1 LQSNKQT
8 IKEIHI
14 MQTAEM
20 QSTNGLTNS
29 SVDVL
34 TQLLADEN
42 VFLMKLRNFH
52 WNVAGPHFRQ
62 LHTLFEEQY
71 DALAIRVDQVA
82 ERIRALGSH
91 ATGTMA
97 EYLQRSTLREHPG
110 SFPAAHQM
118 LHDALADHESII
130 RSMAKSITPT
140 AQDMLDLGTTDLL
153 TNLIQD
159 HEKMA
164 WALRAT
170 LSDNYEDPHRYPV
183 LYE

>member
-1 LQSNKQT
+1 MN
-8 IKEIHI
+8 I

-20 QSTNGLTNS
+20 QSTNGLANRS
-29 SVDVL
+29 IEVL
-34 TQLLADEN
+34 TQTLADEN
-42 VFLMKLRNFH
+42 VLLMKLRNCH

-62 LHTLFEEQY
+62 LHALFEEQY
-71 DALAIRVDQVA
+71 GTLAIRVDQVA

-97 EYLQRSTLREHPG
+97 EYLQRSTVRENPG

-118 LHDALADHESII
+118 LHDVLADHESII
-130 RSMAKSITPT
+130 RSVSESITRS
-140 AQDMLDLGTTDLL
+140 AQHALDVGTTDLL

-164 WALRAT
+164 WMLRAT
-170 LSDNYEDPHRYPV
+170 VSDNHEDPHRQPGFYD
-183 LYE
+183 

>member
-1 LQSNKQT
+1 M
-8 IKEIHI
+8 HI

-20 QSTNGLTNS
+20 QSTNALTDS
-29 SVDVL
+29 SIDVL
-34 TQLLADEN
+34 TQTLADEN
-42 VFLMKLRNFH
+42 VLLIKLRNCH

-62 LHTLFEEQY
+62 LHALFEEQY
-71 DALAIRVDQVA
+71 GTLAIRVDQVA

-97 EYLQRSTLREHPG
+97 EYLQRTTLREHPG

-118 LHDALADHESII
+118 LHDALADHETII
-130 RSMAKSITPT
+130 RAIAESISRP
-140 AQDMLDLGTTDLL
+140 AQHALDVGTIDLL

-170 LSDNYEDPHRYPV
+170 LSDNHEDPHRFPGFYDS
-183 LYE
+183 

>member
-1 LQSNKQT
+1 
-8 IKEIHI
+8 

-20 QSTNGLTNS
+20 QSTNDLTNR
-29 SVDVL
+29 SVEVL
-34 TQLLADEN
+34 TQTLADEN
-42 VFLMKLRNFH
+42 VLLIKLRNCH

-62 LHTLFEEQY
+62 LHALFEEQY
-71 DALAIRVDQVA
+71 GTLAIRVDQVA

-97 EYLQRSTLREHPG
+97 EYLQRTTLREHPG

-118 LHDALADHESII
+118 LHDALADHETII
-130 RSMAKSITPT
+130 RATAESISRP
-140 AQDMLDLGTTDLL
+140 AQHALDVGTIDLL

-170 LSDNYEDPHRYPV
+170 LSDNHEDPHRFPGFYDS
-183 LYE
+183 

>member
-1 LQSNKQT
+1 M
-8 IKEIHI
+8 H
-14 MQTAEM
+14 TAEVE
-20 QSTNGLTNS
+20 SRNDVTNRAI
-29 SVDVL
+29 DVL
-34 TQLLADEN
+34 AQTLSDEN
-42 VFLMKLRNFH
+42 VLLIKLRNCH

-62 LHTLFEEQY
+62 LHALFEEQY
-71 DALAIRVDQVA
+71 GILAIRIDQVA

-91 ATGTMA
+91 ATGTMT

-118 LHDALADHESII
+118 LHDVLGDHEAII
-130 RSMAKSITPT
+130 RSITQSLTQPAK
-140 AQDMLDLGTTDLL
+140 DVLDIGTTDLL

-164 WALRAT
+164 WALRAS
-170 LSDNYEDPHRYPV
+170 LSDNHEDPRRYPG

>member
-1 LQSNKQT
+1 
-8 IKEIHI
+8 
-14 MQTAEM
+14 MQTVEM
-20 QSTNGLTNS
+20 ESRNDLTKRS
-29 SVDVL
+29 IDVL
-34 TQLLADEN
+34 TQTLSDEN
-42 VFLMKLRNFH
+42 VLLVKLRNCH

-62 LHTLFEEQY
+62 FHALFEEQY
-71 DALAIRVDQVA
+71 DTLTIRVDQVA

-118 LHDALADHESII
+118 LHDVLGDHEAIVW
-130 RSMAKSITPT
+130 SITQSLKPS
-140 AQDMLDLGTTDLL
+140 AQDVLDIGTTDLL

-164 WALRAT
+164 WALRAS
-170 LSDNYEDPHRYPV
+170 LSDNHEDPRRYPV

>member
-1 LQSNKQT
+1 M
-8 IKEIHI
+8 

-20 QSTNGLTNS
+20 QSTNDLTNS
-29 SVDVL
+29 SIDVL
-34 TQLLADEN
+34 TQTLADEN
-42 VFLMKLRNFH
+42 VLLIKLRNCH

-62 LHTLFEEQY
+62 LHALFEEQY
-71 DALAIRVDQVA
+71 GTVAIRVDQVA

-91 ATGTMA
+91 AIGTMV

-130 RSMAKSITPT
+130 RSIGESIARP
-140 AQDMLDLGTTDLL
+140 AQDSLDVGTTDLL
-153 TNLIQD
+153 TKLIQD

-170 LSDNYEDPHRYPV
+170 LSDNHEDPHRFPGFYDS
-183 LYE
+183 

>member
-1 LQSNKQT
+1 MD
-8 IKEIHI
+8 I
-14 MQTAEM
+14 MQTADM
-20 QSTNGLTNS
+20 QSTDGLTNTS
-29 SVDVL
+29 IEVL
-34 TQLLADEN
+34 SQTLADEN
-42 VFLMKLRNFH
+42 VLLMKLRNYH

-71 DALAIRVDQVA
+71 SILAIRVDQVA

-97 EYLQRSTLREHPG
+97 EYLQRSTVREHPG

-130 RSMAKSITPT
+130 RSLAEPVTRQ
-140 AQDMLDLGTTDLL
+140 AQHALDVGTIDLL
-153 TNLIQD
+153 TNVIQD

-164 WALRAT
+164 WAIRAT
-170 LSDNYEDPHRYPV
+170 LSDNNEDPHRYPNF
-183 LYE
+183 YDS

>member
-1 LQSNKQT
+1 
-8 IKEIHI
+8 
-14 MQTAEM
+14 MQTVDME
-20 QSTNGLTNS
+20 STNDLTRRS
-29 SVDVL
+29 ADVL
-34 TQLLADEN
+34 TQTLSDEN
-42 VFLMKLRNFH
+42 VLLVKLRNCH

-62 LHTLFEEQY
+62 FHTLFEEQY
-71 DALAIRVDQVA
+71 DTLAIRIDQVA
-82 ERIRALGSH
+82 ERLRALGSH

-118 LHDALADHESII
+118 LHDGLGDHEAII
-130 RSMAKSITPT
+130 RSITQSLTQPAK
-140 AQDMLDLGTTDLL
+140 DVLDIGTTDLL

-164 WALRAT
+164 WALRAS
-170 LSDNYEDPHRYPV
+170 LSDNHEDPRRYPG

>member
-1 LQSNKQT
+1 
-8 IKEIHI
+8 

-20 QSTNGLTNS
+20 ESRNS
-29 SVDVL
+29 LANRAVDAL
-34 TQLLADEN
+34 TQTLSDEN
-42 VFLMKLRNFH
+42 VLLLKLRNYH

-62 LHTLFEEQY
+62 LHALFEEQY
-71 DALAIRVDQVA
+71 GILAIRIDQVA

-91 ATGTMA
+91 ATGTMT

-118 LHDALADHESII
+118 LHDVLKDHEAII
-130 RSMAKSITPT
+130 RFTTEALTSSP
-140 AQDMLDLGTTDLL
+140 QDILDIGTNDLL

-170 LSDNYEDPHRYPV
+170 LSDNHEEQHWHPV
-183 LYE
+183 MYG

>member
-1 LQSNKQT
+1 M
-8 IKEIHI
+8 H
-14 MQTAEM
+14 TAEVE
-20 QSTNGLTNS
+20 SRNDVTNRAI
-29 SVDVL
+29 DVL
-34 TQLLADEN
+34 AQTLSDEN
-42 VFLMKLRNFH
+42 VLLIKLRNCH

-62 LHTLFEEQY
+62 LHLLFEEQFGM
-71 DALAIRVDQVA
+71 LAIRIDQVA

-91 ATGTMA
+91 ATGTMT

-118 LHDALADHESII
+118 LHDVLGDHEAII
-130 RSMAKSITPT
+130 RSITQSLTQPAK
-140 AQDMLDLGTTDLL
+140 DVLDIGTTDLL

-164 WALRAT
+164 WALRAS
-170 LSDNYEDPHRYPV
+170 LSDNHEDPRRYPG